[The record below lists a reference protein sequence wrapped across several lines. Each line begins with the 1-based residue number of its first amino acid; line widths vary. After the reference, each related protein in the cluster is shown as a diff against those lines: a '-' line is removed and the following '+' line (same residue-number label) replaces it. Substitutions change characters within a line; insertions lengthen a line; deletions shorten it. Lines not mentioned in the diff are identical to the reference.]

1 MRVTRDLS
9 SDRFNT
15 GTTRMAPLFRS
26 AQMVLRGTFVYG
38 TLVNDGTP
46 IGVYATS
53 LKPYDLKSQK
63 NIIDTDSDLLY
74 LDKSLESMDSILK
87 AVSNGDKRFEQTK
100 MIGDK
105 ECYVFKPESFNITIG
120 EQLAELVNL
129 YTTDEVMETLNEC
142 YPEQKLIKKA
152 FRLDIHFSG
161 DWVIESLSNSYYRY
175 IDCKVLSEAGFF
187 LESVEDSM
195 YNYKVQKSSSL
206 DRYLDSSLGRNEAVL
221 QYRGEKGLTDIL
233 FGKYSHKKS
242 FEVDDA
248 IFNVIKCVG
257 VRTFN
262 SLPAYRH
269 IFKERFELK
278 TLILTEIVPYI
289 SALRLYRDK
298 EAFIRHCFRIIDRVY
313 ATRCESGSATIE
325 LMKEIITTM
334 IENNAYLSRG
344 GCSVILEEMKGK
356 EIQPLELINS
366 IPIPSE

>member
-1 MRVTRDLS
+1 MTLK
-9 SDRFNT
+9 
-15 GTTRMAPLFRS
+15 
-26 AQMVLRGTFVYG
+26 GTFVYG

-53 LKPYDLKSQK
+53 LRPYDLKSQK
-63 NIIDTDSDLLY
+63 NILDTDSDLLY

-129 YTTDEVMETLNEC
+129 CTTDEVMETLNEC

-161 DWVIESLSNSYYRY
+161 DWIIKSLSNSYYRY

-187 LESVEDSM
+187 LESVEGSM
-195 YNYKVQKSSSL
+195 YNYKVQRSSSL
-206 DRYLDSSLGRNEAVL
+206 DRYLDSSLGREEAVL

-233 FGKYSHKKS
+233 FSKYSRKKS
-242 FEVDDA
+242 FEVADA
-248 IFNVIKCVG
+248 IFNIFKCAG
-257 VRTFN
+257 IMTFK
-262 SLPAYRH
+262 SLSAH
-269 IFKERFELK
+269 SQQIKERFESKKLV
-278 TLILTEIVPYI
+278 LSEIVPYI

-298 EAFIRHCFRIIDRVY
+298 EAFINHCFGIVERIY
-313 ATRCESGSATIE
+313 ATRCESNSVTIE
-325 LMKEIITTM
+325 LMKDVITTM
-334 IENNAYLSRG
+334 IENNNYLS
-344 GCSVILEEMKGK
+344 KGVAK
-356 EIQPLELINS
+356 LS
-366 IPIPSE
+366 

>member
-38 TLVNDGTP
+38 ALVNDGTP

-53 LKPYDLKSQK
+53 LRPYDLKSQK
-63 NIIDTDSDLLY
+63 NIVDTNCDLLY
-74 LDKSLESMDSILK
+74 LDKTLESMDSILK
-87 AVSNGDKRFEQTK
+87 TVSNGNKRFEQTQ

-105 ECYVFKPESFNITIG
+105 ECYVFKPEGFNVTVG
-120 EQLAELVNL
+120 EQLADLVNL
-129 YTTDEVMETLNEC
+129 YTTDEILETLNEC
-142 YPEQKLIKKA
+142 YPEQRLIKNA
-152 FRLDIHFSG
+152 FKVDIHFNSN
-161 DWVIESLSNSYYRY
+161 WIEEVTSNSYYKSL
-175 IDCKVLSEAGFF
+175 DCRVLSEGGFF
-187 LESVEDSM
+187 LESVKDSM

-262 SLPAYRH
+262 SLPAYSR

-298 EAFIRHCFRIIDRVY
+298 EAFINHCCGIIDRVY

-325 LMKEIITTM
+325 LMEEAITTM

-344 GCSVILEEMKGK
+344 GCSVILEEMKDK
-356 EIQPLELINS
+356 EIQPLELINL